1 MQRLQISLDENQY
14 EFLRSE
20 AFITGQS
27 MAALLRD
34 LLDEVIQKRQDE
46 ILRDDPI
53 WQAIGVAEEIEGPTD
68 VSANVDR
75 YLYGEPLEAVNSQ
88 FLLKAA
94 EAPNEYLAD

>member
-53 WQAIGVAEEIEGPTD
+53 WQAVGVAEEIEGPTD

-75 YLYGEPLEAVNSQ
+75 YLYGEPVEAVNSQ

>member
-75 YLYGEPLEAVNSQ
+75 YLYGEPVEAVNSQ
-88 FLLKAA
+88 LLLKVA
-94 EAPNEYLAD
+94 EAPDEYLAD

>member
-1 MQRLQISLDENQY
+1 MHRLQISLDENQY

-34 LLDEVIQKRQDE
+34 LLDEAIQKRQDE

-53 WQAIGVAEEIEGPTD
+53 WQAIGVAKEVEGPTD
-68 VSANVDR
+68 VSANIDR
-75 YLYGEPLEAVNSQ
+75 YLYGEPVEAVNGQS
-88 FLLKAA
+88 LLKVA
-94 EAPNEYLAD
+94 EAADEYLTD

>member
-20 AFITGQS
+20 AFVTGQS

-34 LLDEVIQKRQDE
+34 LLDEAIQRRQEE

-53 WQAIGVAEEIEGPTD
+53 WQAIGVAEEVEGPTD

-75 YLYGEPLEAVNSQ
+75 YLYGEPVEAATSQ
-88 FLLKAA
+88 SLLKVA
-94 EAPNEYLAD
+94 EAPDEYLTD

>member
-20 AFITGQS
+20 AFVTGQS

-34 LLDEVIQKRQDE
+34 LLDEAIQKRQDE
-46 ILRDDPI
+46 ILREDPI
-53 WQAIGVAEEIEGPTD
+53 WQAIGVAQEVEGPTD

-75 YLYGEPLEAVNSQ
+75 YLYGEPVEAVNGQS
-88 FLLKAA
+88 LLKVA
-94 EAPNEYLAD
+94 EAADEYLTD